1 MPLGTEL
8 KTKLFGSSAN
18 RFGMKKGDIDIMV
31 LIKTDYPEIEILRKI
46 AVGLKGNV
54 LVIDI
59 DNLTSFRLKNEECC
73 CD

>member
-31 LIKTDYPEIEILRKI
+31 LIKTDKPEIEILRKI
-46 AVGLKGNV
+46 EVGLKGNAQ
-54 LVIDI
+54 LNNI
-59 DNLTSFRLKNEECC
+59 DNLTSFRFKNEECC